1 MSKLARFCATATLLA
16 MQLLA
21 GGRPGFASNLQ
32 IPIPQRGVSTPSQKL
47 NREGVAELKRG
58 HQKKAKQ
65 LFYRAYLLDPQD
77 PFTLNNLGYVSEL
90 EGDADRA
97 LRYYALAAK
106 EHTDAIIDRSSDD
119 ALKGKPLDE
128 AYRHVQDSDQE
139 ISKIN
144 EEAIVM
150 LQKGYVFEARNVL
163 QSELSRHPQDPF
175 LL

>member
-65 LFYRAYLLDPQD
+65 LFYRAYLFDPQD
-77 PFTLNNLGYVSEL
+77 PFTLNNLGYVAEL
-90 EGDADRA
+90 EGDAERA
-97 LRYYALAAK
+97 LRYYELAEK
-106 EHTDAIIDRSSDD
+106 DHTDAIIDRSSE
-119 ALKGKPLDE
+119 ASLKGKPLDAAFHQIE
-128 AYRHVQDSDQE
+128 DAD
-139 ISKIN
+139 
-144 EEAIVM
+144 
-150 LQKGYVFEARNVL
+150 
-163 QSELSRHPQDPF
+163 
-175 LL
+175 